1 MVFPQPCFTHAHVR
15 SSIFNILSFT
25 QVLQDVTKEE
35 FILVMDILKTLSSM
49 NSVQGRQQLLEIVTE
64 QAELDQTL
72 EVT

>member
-1 MVFPQPCFTHAHVR
+1 M
-15 SSIFNILSFT
+15 FNILSFT

-49 NSVQGRQQLLEIVTE
+49 NTVQGRQQLLEIVTE

>member
-1 MVFPQPCFTHAHVR
+1 MHLLCVFY
-15 SSIFNILSFT
+15 LSM

-49 NSVQGRQQLLEIVTE
+49 NTVQGRQQLLEIVTE

-72 EVT
+72 EVMIGRCFNGYGLL